1 MRFEE
6 DFLLRLCKPEEAER
20 DAPILAPL
28 VRALALEEGVVP
40 PPDVAKL
47 TDLIYA
53 LLTSGFSE
61 FLVAEVQ
68 GEPVGCLQVNYR
80 LSTWAAGPYAHIE
93 DVYVR
98 DDVRSL
104 GIGRKMLDYA
114 CHRADARGCVFAE
127 IDVRPDNAQALR
139 VYERMGFDPQSVQ
152 VLRCDL
158 PRVGRCDGHTHT
170 EEEAEQ

>member
-6 DFLLRLCKPEEAER
+6 DFLIRLCQPEEAET
-20 DAPILAPL
+20 DAPLLAPL
-28 VRALALEEGVVP
+28 VQSLAREEGAQ
-40 PPDVAKL
+40 PPDGSKL
-47 TDLIYA
+47 SDLIYA

-61 FLVAEVQ
+61 FLVAEVK
-68 GEPVGCLQVNYR
+68 GEPAGCLQINYR

-98 DDVRSL
+98 EDVRSL

-114 CHRADARGCVFAE
+114 CHRANARGCGFVE
-127 IDVRPDNAQALR
+127 MDVRPDNARALR
-139 VYERMGFDPQSVQ
+139 LYERMGFDVKPVQ
-152 VLRCDL
+152 ILRCAL
-158 PRVGRCDGHTHT
+158 PRVGRCDGHTHS